1 MLLKI
6 ISSEKIL
13 FEGEVE
19 SVDAPTISGH
29 ICILPKH
36 INLVSALDIGTM
48 WAKTSTGKMDF
59 VLNGGFVQVKND
71 EIIILA
77 NEAAVPKDIVRAEVE
92 AAIKRAEEQ
101 ISKDLP
107 PQELILLE
115 KQLRYEK
122 LKLKERM

>member
-36 INLVSALDIGTM
+36 VNLVSALDVGTM
-48 WAKTSTGKMDF
+48 WAK
-59 VLNGGFVQVKND
+59 
-71 EIIILA
+71 
-77 NEAAVPKDIVRAEVE
+77 P
-92 AAIKRAEEQ
+92 
-101 ISKDLP
+101 LP
-107 PQELILLE
+107 
-115 KQLRYEK
+115 
-122 LKLKERM
+122 LKWNLF